1 LNACVL
7 NEYNKFSWMEVKKPE
22 IRNDEVLI
30 QTTFASICGSDQHI
44 FSGEFHPRTKLPLI
58 PGHEFTGKVV
68 ETGTSIKEF
77 TAGDRVAVDPI
88 LWCGKCPACQIGHYP
103 ACTSLKLLGVD
114 LNGGFGEYVVAKP
127 HMLYK
132 LTENITD
139 QQGALVEV
147 LGIGF
152 HACNRAGIKKGDAV
166 AIWGTGKV
174 GHCIL
179 QAVRTRTDGPVFL
192 IDLIDER
199 LKRAKNGYPD
209 VFTVNPLREDPV
221 KAVMENTQERGVD
234 VAFEAVGHDTSG
246 GAVIN
251 PVRGCIQLIRGAGK
265 VCVLG
270 LGDDPA
276 PIRFKE
282 LIWKE
287 ATIVAS
293 RVSHGEF
300 GEVIRQMDR
309 GNLKPD
315 LLISDVF
322 QADHVQKAFEML
334 KNSPEK
340 HLKILLSF
348 QD

>member
-1 LNACVL
+1 LKACVL
-7 NEYNKFSWMEVKKPE
+7 NEYKKFTWMDVQKPS
-22 IRNDEVLI
+22 IRNDEVLVK
-30 QTTFASICGSDQHI
+30 TSFASICGSDQHI
-44 FSGEFHPRTKLPLI
+44 FSGEFHPRTRLPLI
-58 PGHEFTGKVV
+58 PGHEFSGKVV
-68 ETGTSIKEF
+68 ETGSEVKNIRE
-77 TAGDRVAVDPI
+77 GDRVAVDPI
-88 LWCGKCPACQIGHYP
+88 IWCGECPACQIRHYP

-114 LNGGFGEYVVAKP
+114 LDGGFGEYVAAKP

-132 LTENITD
+132 LSENITD
-139 QQGALVEV
+139 RQGALIEV

-152 HACNRAGIKKGDAV
+152 HASNRAGVKAGDSV

-179 QAVRTRTDGPVFL
+179 QAVKTKTSGPVFL

-199 LKRAKNGYPD
+199 LQKALEGYPD
-209 VFTVNPLREDPV
+209 VITVNPLREDPV
-221 KAVMENTQERGVD
+221 QIVMDHTGGRGVD
-234 VAFEAVGHDTSG
+234 IAFEAAGHDTSG
-246 GAVIN
+246 GATIN
-251 PVRGCIQLIRGAGK
+251 PVRGCIQMIRGAGK

-270 LGDDPA
+270 LGDEPA
-276 PIRFKE
+276 AIRFKE

-300 GEVIRQMDR
+300 AEVIEQMDL

-322 QADHVQKAFEML
+322 EANRVQEAFELL
-334 KNSPEK
+334 KDAPEK

-348 QD
+348 QK